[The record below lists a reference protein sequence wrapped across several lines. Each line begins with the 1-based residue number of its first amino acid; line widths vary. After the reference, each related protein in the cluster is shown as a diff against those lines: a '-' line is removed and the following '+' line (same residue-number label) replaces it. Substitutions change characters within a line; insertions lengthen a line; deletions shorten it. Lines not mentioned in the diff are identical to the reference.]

1 MMPRLIITNGDAA
14 ADRIRAAGIEAE
26 ILPWRDVLYEGPVPA
41 GLILEALSLIRAQFL
56 ASELSRPATELLDNF
71 AARDAAVRNHGQHE
85 RVELWFEHDLY
96 DQLQLV
102 QLLTF
107 FADEG
112 RLEGLY
118 LVQAQDYLGL
128 QNEEALRELQTT
140 ARPITPRHFDNAK
153 RAWQAFTAQTPEALA
168 LLAQLDLPALPFLA
182 TALRRLLLELPA
194 QHSGLSATEENILR
208 SLDEAPAQVGPL
220 FGAVEAKEP
229 ARFMSDLS
237 FFRRIDGLAFAPQ
250 PLVAGLRVPSSEC
263 AQGPDSA
270 RYRMYARSELTL
282 TDAGRATLAGQFDHA
297 RENKIDRWF
306 GGTHLTPDTL
316 WRRDARDGVI
326 APVA

>member
-1 MMPRLIITNGDAA
+1 MSRLIITNGDAA
-14 ADRIRAAGIEAE
+14 AERIRAAGIEAE
-26 ILPWRDVLYEGPVPA
+26 ILPWRDVLYEGPVPG
-41 GLILEALSLIRAQFL
+41 GLLLEALSLIRAQFL
-56 ASELSRPATELLDNF
+56 AAELARPPLDLLNDF

-118 LVQAQDYLGL
+118 LVQAQDYLSL
-128 QNEEALRELQTT
+128 QTEDALRDLQAA
-140 ARPITPRHFDNAK
+140 ARPVTPRHFDNAR
-153 RAWQAFTAQTPEALA
+153 RAWEAFTAATPEQIV
-168 LLAQLDLPALPFLA
+168 LLAQLDLPALPCLA
-182 TALRRLLLELPA
+182 AALRRLVLELPA
-194 QHSGLSATEENILR
+194 EHSGLSVTEEKILR
-208 SLDEAPAQVGPL
+208 SLAEAPTQVGPL
-220 FGAVEAKEP
+220 FGKVEAQED

-250 PLVAGLRVPSSEC
+250 PLVSGLRTTSSEC
-263 AQGPDSA
+263 AGGPDSA
-270 RYRMYARSELTL
+270 RYRMFARSELSL
-282 TDAGRATLAGQFDHA
+282 TDAGRATLEGQFDHA

-326 APVA
+326 APAP